1 MYLDFSKTS
10 LQVAKTRA
18 SYRQL
23 NNIVWEHDMI
33 ERIPEKNLG
42 SWSFILFKILKSF
55 YQENLTL

>member
-10 LQVAKTRA
+10 MQVAKTRA

-23 NNIVWEHDMI
+23 TNIVWEHDLI

-42 SWSFILFKILKSF
+42 SLSIILV
-55 YQENLTL
+55 